1 MESARLLAAAA
12 AELDAL
18 PDEHDVPEN
27 AVAVGLTPNYL
38 PSVEMT
44 SDRNRGRHAEEL
56 GFETVF
62 HGPCGRSS
70 PPHSQVWTASH
81 RDAPNAHPEFGT
93 VMLVPQHYDPKLLFM
108 PKAMNLNGFSALRRN
123 ALEAKR
129 VTQGPNC
136 TKSP

>member
-1 MESARLLAAAA
+1 LLTAAA
-12 AELDAL
+12 AELDARS
-18 PDEHDVPEN
+18 DQHDVPEDS
-27 AVAVGLTPNYL
+27 VAVGLTPNYL

-93 VMLVPQHYDPKLLFM
+93 VMLVPQQYDLKLLFM
-108 PKAMNLNGFSALRRN
+108 PKAMRIQLLSLLAENS
-123 ALEAKR
+123 
-129 VTQGPNC
+129 
-136 TKSP
+136 